1 MKNRIRI
8 GPGAASLVL
17 MVVILT
23 MSVMMML
30 TLISAR
36 NDDRLTTRG
45 IRVTEEYY
53 ALNAAAERRLA
64 SLDAILTEAGNSFAE
79 EGRFTSDTEEFLPE
93 GMHLRDGLIC
103 WDEQGDGRVL
113 HCAVRPSSESEEG
126 CFVWEKHA
134 VTALIDREEE
144 TGEDDFDDTQNLLEQ
159 AALQAQESYDGLN
172 VLLSSL
178 KEKTDS
184 DKAYREQVKNSLP
197 EGMTLKE
204 DLISWTE
211 SVDGAR
217 MLKCEVQLLGRNDE
231 SMIRWVKCLPVQAQ
245 E

>member
-53 ALNAAAERRLA
+53 ALNAAAEKRLA
-64 SLDAILTEAGNSFAE
+64 LLDETLAEAGEGFVSENGFA
-79 EGRFTSDTEEFLPE
+79 SDVEKLLPE
-93 GMHLRDGLIC
+93 GMYLRDGLIC
-103 WDEQGDGRVL
+103 WNEQGEGRVL

-126 CFVWEKHA
+126 CFVWEKHT
-134 VTALIDREEE
+134 VTALIDQDEVI
-144 TGEDDFDDTQNLLEQ
+144 GEGDFEDAQSLLEQ
-159 AALQAQESYDGLN
+159 AALQAQDHYDGLN
-172 VLLSSL
+172 MLLSPL
-178 KEKTDS
+178 KEKTEN
-184 DKAYREQVKNSLP
+184 DKAYRDQVKISLP

-211 SVDGAR
+211 SVDGTR
-217 MLKCEVQLLGRNDE
+217 MLECEVQLFGRNDE
-231 SMIRWVKCLPVQAQ
+231 GVIRWVKCLPVQAQ
-245 E
+245 D